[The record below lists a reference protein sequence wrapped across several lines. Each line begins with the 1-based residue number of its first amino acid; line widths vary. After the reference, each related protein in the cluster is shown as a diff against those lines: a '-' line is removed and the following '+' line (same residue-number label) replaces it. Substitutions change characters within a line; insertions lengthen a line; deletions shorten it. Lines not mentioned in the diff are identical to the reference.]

1 MEADVVEI
9 RPARPSDAGS
19 IAQVHVAGWRWGYR
33 GMVDPA
39 FLAGLST
46 ERRADFWS
54 RTLGD
59 PEAEEDVFVAESNG
73 TVVGFASIGRS
84 GDDDTSP
91 ETGELLTLY
100 LLEDAAGLGIGSRLL
115 RRAHVRLRQRGFL
128 RATLWVLDAN
138 ERARR
143 FYERHGWRP
152 DGRVKVEQPGV
163 TLRELRYAIDLAEPG
178 LPSSTG

>member
-1 MEADVVEI
+1 LAHRDTDQVEI
-9 RPARPSDAGS
+9 RDARSSDAWA
-19 IAQVHVAGWRWGYR
+19 IAEVHVAGWRWGYR

-46 ERRADFWS
+46 DQRADFWS
-54 RTLGD
+54 RTLGN
-59 PEAEEDVFVAESNG
+59 PEAEEDVFVAETNG

-84 GDDDTSP
+84 GDDDASP

-100 LLEDAAGLGIGSRLL
+100 LLEEVAGLGIGSRLL
-115 RRAHVRLRQRGFL
+115 RRAHERLRERGFA

-143 FYERHGWRP
+143 LYERHGWRP
-152 DGRVKVEQPGV
+152 EGRVKVEQPGV
-163 TLRELRYAIDLAEPG
+163 TLREVRYAIDL
-178 LPSSTG
+178 S